1 MIETILKG
9 IFDKF
14 SATNDFKTAIGSR
27 LYAYEAPQNPTYP
40 YCVFEQ
46 ISGLQDRDFL
56 DKLED
61 VLVQFTLVDS
71 ADSIATIADAE
82 TKMFA
87 LFDDA
92 TLTITGYTHITM
104 DRQSNQLLKLND
116 EDDDNITCWNSI
128 VTYRILAEKN

>member
-14 SATNDFKTAIGSR
+14 SATNDFKTAIGGR
-27 LYAYEAPQNPTYP
+27 LYAYESPQNPTYP

-61 VLVQFTLVDS
+61 VLIQFTLVDS
-71 ADSIATIADAE
+71 ADTIATIADAE

-92 TLTITGYTHITM
+92 ALTITGYTHITM
-104 DRQSNQLLKLND
+104 DRQSNQLLKLEKD
-116 EDDDNITCWNSI
+116 DDDNLSNWNSI